1 MEELLIPVS
10 VFKKPKLT
18 PFEAM
23 VTYLKEE
30 KNLNYREIG
39 KLLKRDERNIWT
51 VYNRAKK
58 K

>member
-1 MEELLIPVS
+1 MEEVLIPIS

-23 VTYLKEE
+23 VKYLKEE
-30 KNLNYREIG
+30 KNLNYRQIG
-39 KLLKRDERNIWT
+39 NLLNRDERNIWT
-51 VYNRAKK
+51 VYSRAKK